1 MKGRK
6 TRRVDRILRMLL
18 VMSLILGLAFTSMA
32 APEETAS
39 SAEQETLEASL
50 QQSPSYELTMIG
62 DEEVPLAM
70 PKMWEQD
77 PGPAHMITWG
87 LFWLTAV
94 LLGIDIRRHH
104 RRMRELKTLMRVER
118 KKLR

>member
-6 TRRVDRILRMLL
+6 TRRLDRILQMLL

-39 SAEQETLEASL
+39 SAEQETL
-50 QQSPSYELTMIG
+50 QQNSSYELTMLE
-62 DEEVPLAM
+62 DEDVPLAV
-70 PKMWEQD
+70 PKLWEQD

-87 LFWLTAV
+87 LFWVTAI
-94 LLGIDIRRHH
+94 LMGLDIRRHH
-104 RRMRELKTLMRVER
+104 QRMKELRNLLHTGK
-118 KKLR
+118 KKLH